1 MRFDEILS
9 ESVIDDWDEEKY
21 HALPKRE
28 REELDRRDAAVFD
41 RFYGTDKKF
50 IVMVDGEAC
59 HFDLSIHVKAQL
71 ARRSTKYGFM
81 RNHVLYKLFEY
92 YGRGLKDKPREEAL
106 AFSKSYQYGV
116 IVDIFNNETPKRY
129 RLITFLP
136 KGRKRPQPGTPLYL
150 CEWLDYLPY
159 YVVE

>member
-1 MRFDEILS
+1 MKYYLNQLLMIGTKKSIMRYLS
-9 ESVIDDWDEEKY
+9 ANAKNWIGVTRLYLTVSMGLI
-21 HALPKRE
+21 
-28 REELDRRDAAVFD
+28 
-41 RFYGTDKKF
+41 KKF
-50 IVMVDGEAC
+50 IVTVDGEAC

-106 AFSKSYQYGV
+106 AFSQSYQYGV